1 MKLSPYRPIDPRS
14 FPFYYGWFIVPVAII
29 GVLMSIP
36 GQTAGFSAFTEPL
49 ITMTG
54 FSRTQLSLVYMVGTI
69 ISGFLL
75 PLMGTLLDRWGSRTM
90 MIFSSC
96 MLGTA
101 LFFLSF
107 LDYVALWI
115 SRLLGGFPL
124 TVIYMIL
131 LVPGVFS
138 IRFFGQGLL
147 PITSNTMVGKWFDKK
162 RGRAIALMGVI
173 NSLAFSVAPAAMAML
188 VGRFAWNGA
197 WRLLALIVGIGMS
210 LIAWAFFR
218 DTPESCGLEVDGIVH
233 GSGERTSPAEEDPDH
248 MKSSETKAAAESI
261 MYGLTRN
268 QAVRTRA
275 FWAVVLVT
283 STYALVI
290 TGLTFHIQAIGM
302 QTGLSVAKAV
312 AIFIPV
318 SFIAVPVSFGAAV
331 LTDRIRIT
339 WLVYVAALNQLMAY
353 IAIIFLNT
361 SIGYG
366 LTIVGLGIAS
376 GLIGPLQTAA
386 IPKLFGRRYLGSING
401 LVISI
406 MVIMSAIG
414 PILLSTVNDITGSL
428 QFGIVLMSIF
438 PLVTAV
444 VAFRMPEQFQ

>member
-1 MKLSPYRPIDPRS
+1 
-14 FPFYYGWFIVPVAII
+14 
-29 GVLMSIP
+29 
-36 GQTAGFSAFTEPL
+36 
-49 ITMTG
+49 
-54 FSRTQLSLVYMVGTI
+54 MVGTV

-75 PLMGTLLDRWGSRTM
+75 PLMGSLLDRWGSRAM

-107 LDYVALWI
+107 LDYAALWI
-115 SRLLGGFPL
+115 SRLPGGLPL
-124 TVIYMIL
+124 TAVYMIL
-131 LVPGVFS
+131 LIPGVFS

-173 NSLAFSVAPAAMAML
+173 NSLAFSVAPAAMAVL

-197 WRLLALIVGIGMS
+197 WRILALIVGIGMS
-210 LIAWAFFR
+210 LVAWAFFR
-218 DTPESCGLEVDGIVH
+218 DTPESCGLEVDGMVH
-233 GSGERTSPAEEDPDH
+233 GSRKHTSPAGEEPDH
-248 MKSSETKAAAESI
+248 MKVSEPKAAAETF

-290 TGLTFHIQAIGM
+290 TGLTFHIQAIGI

-331 LTDRIRIT
+331 LADRIRII
-339 WLVYVAALNQLMAY
+339 WLVYVMALNQLMAY
-353 IAIIFLNT
+353 VAIIFLST
-361 SIGYG
+361 SVGYG

-376 GLIGPLQTAA
+376 GLMGPLQAAA
-386 IPKLFGRRYLGSING
+386 IPKLFGRRHLGSING

-414 PILLSTVNDITGSL
+414 PILLSAVNDITGSL
-428 QFGIVLMSIF
+428 RFGIVLMSIF
-438 PLVTAV
+438 PLVTTV
-444 VAFRMPEQFQ
+444 VAFRMPEQFR